1 MKRPIFFVDGFN
13 MYHALDEAPAFHK
26 YKWLDLTDP
35 ERPCRCVSTLPHNAP
50 REAGTSLVMLSSVKA
65 LSLPL
70 YDIGKV
76 RPVLYFKGTDIAH
89 GIFEPFDPR
98 KRADGLIHGRKV
110 VPILHGEIDASLCTL
125 KARFLQL
132 LIDLLIGSIVGLPH
146 NFS

>member
-76 RPVLYFKGTDIAH
+76 RPHTAQANK
-89 GIFEPFDPR
+89 PFCAFLSWNPPHPPYDQVPQPYLERYAGELRFRQNVPEAMRRDESYR
-98 KRADGLIHGRKV
+98 KKMREYYAVDRKSV
-110 VPILHGEIDASLCTL
+110 V
-125 KARFLQL
+125 
-132 LIDLLIGSIVGLPH
+132 
-146 NFS
+146 